1 MKKLLKKLEYE
12 LVKSKLS
19 LLNEKEVDIIK
30 LYFKENLTLKEI
42 GEKYNLTKQRISK
55 ILNNA
60 LYKLKDDYERL
71 EKNINKS
78 R

>member
-1 MKKLLKKLEYE
+1 MGPKYS
-12 LVKSKLS
+12 V
-19 LLNEKEVDIIK
+19 